1 MSYCEL
7 YLLFTSFV
15 HQNVLELSVFFLQ
28 CDIRTSMRLT
38 EDLLKSCWHA
48 VVLMSGI
55 MYKLVKWKGS
65 PAVGWPSCSPWEVS
79 CTFRLFPAVF
89 DVVAQSRPF
98 FCYELKWETFCSL
111 LQLQQGFFL
120 AVTVGSLKKN
130 GLWHIVFFTR
140 VFTFN

>member
-55 MYKLVKWKGS
+55 MYKLVK
-65 PAVGWPSCSPWEVS
+65 
-79 CTFRLFPAVF
+79 
-89 DVVAQSRPF
+89 
-98 FCYELKWETFCSL
+98 
-111 LQLQQGFFL
+111 
-120 AVTVGSLKKN
+120 
-130 GLWHIVFFTR
+130 
-140 VFTFN
+140 